1 MDDSEVART
10 TAWLIERGLRGMAET
25 ELLQQFCE
33 RSVQAGLNLSRAAVI
48 IDTLHPIYEG
58 RAFRWRNDG
67 VEESSLFEYGRTN
80 EGEAAAN
87 WQQSVFYH
95 LLITGR
101 DELRRRI
108 GLGEPADFHLLDQMK
123 AEGHTDYLAFVHRF
137 SGEGTIGEM
146 DCVYSYWA
154 TRHQDGFRDHD
165 LVALRRL
172 VPAVA
177 LAIKCASL
185 ARIAGTL
192 VEVYLGRGA
201 GRRVLS
207 GRILRGAAE
216 RINAV
221 LWFSDLKGYTM
232 IADSVA
238 PEQIIPL
245 LNDYA
250 EVVISAVHEGGGDIL
265 KLIGDGVLAIF
276 EAADP
281 AQACCSALRSEERLR
296 SGMRAVNQRR
306 AAAGDP
312 VTSAYLALHIGE
324 VFFGNIGSEERLDFT
339 VVGPAVNEVSRV
351 AAMCRSVERSVL
363 VSPAFAAA
371 LPATEREKL
380 VSVGR
385 YALRGVGRAQEL
397 FTLNPAVLLPPSG

>member
-1 MDDSEVART
+1 MNDSEIART
-10 TAWLIERGLRGMAET
+10 TAWLIESGLHGMTES

-33 RSVQAGLNLSRAAVI
+33 RSVRAGLSLSRATAA

-67 VEESSLFEYGRTN
+67 VEENSLFEYGRTN

-87 WQQSVFYH
+87 WQQTPYYH
-95 LLITGR
+95 LVITGS

-108 GLGEPADFHLLDQMK
+108 GFGETADFPLLDQMK
-123 AEGHTDYLAFVHRF
+123 AEGHTDYLACVHRF

-146 DCVYSYWA
+146 DCLYSSWA
-154 TRHQDGFRDHD
+154 TRHPDGFRDREIE
-165 LVALRRL
+165 ALRRL

-201 GRRVLS
+201 GQRVLS

-221 LWFSDLKGYTM
+221 LWFSDLKGFTT

-238 PEQIIPL
+238 PEQVIPL

-250 EVVISAVHEGGGDIL
+250 EVVISAVHEAGGDVL

-276 EAADP
+276 EADDP
-281 AQACCSALRSEERLR
+281 AQACRSALRAEARLR
-296 SGMRAVNQRR
+296 CGIRTLKQRR
-306 AAAGDP
+306 ATADDP
-312 VTSAYLALHIGE
+312 VTSVYLALHIGE
-324 VFFGNIGSEERLDFT
+324 VFFGNIGSEQRLDFT
-339 VVGPAVNEVSRV
+339 VIGPAVNEVSRI
-351 AAMCRSVERSVL
+351 AAMCRSAERSML
-363 VSPAFAAA
+363 VSSAFAAA
-371 LPATEREKL
+371 LPAAERDKL

-397 FTLNPAVLLPPSG
+397 FTLDPAVLLPPSG